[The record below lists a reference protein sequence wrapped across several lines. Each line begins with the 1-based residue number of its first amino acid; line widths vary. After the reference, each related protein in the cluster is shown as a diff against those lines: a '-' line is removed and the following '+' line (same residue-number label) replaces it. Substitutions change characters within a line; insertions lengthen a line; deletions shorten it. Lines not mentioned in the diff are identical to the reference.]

1 MGIQKNIKYV
11 KAKIAASSEK
21 SGRNPDEITLVGVS
35 KRISNDLIIEGVRA
49 GLLNLGENYAQDFR
63 DKYEILNQDF
73 NEIIWHFIGH
83 LQKNKIKYV
92 IGKTAL
98 FHSLNSISL
107 ADEMN
112 KRAGILGISVN
123 MLIEINTS
131 GEESKTG
138 MTFEESDKLLE
149 KAKEFENLN
158 INGFMTMAP
167 YFEDTE
173 KARPYFRKL
182 KEYRD
187 EILNK
192 HPQAK
197 ELSMGMSGDFEIA
210 VEEGATIVRVG
221 TAIFGE
227 RQKKDY

>member
-1 MGIQKNIKYV
+1 MKIKENIELV
-11 KAKIAASSEK
+11 KAAIAASSET
-21 SGRNPDEITLVGVS
+21 SGRNPKEITLIGVS
-35 KRISNDLIIEGVRA
+35 KRISNDLIIEAVNS

-63 DKYEILNQDF
+63 DKYEILNPEF

-98 FHSLNSISL
+98 FHSLNSIGL
-107 ADEMN
+107 AEEMN
-112 KRAGILGISVN
+112 KRAGKLGIMVN

-131 GEESKTG
+131 GEKSKTG

-149 KAKEFENLN
+149 KAKKFENLN

-173 KARPYFRKL
+173 RARPYFRKL

-187 EILNK
+187 EMLCRY
-192 HPQAK
+192 PAAK
-197 ELSMGMSGDFEIA
+197 ELSMGMSGDFEVA

-227 RQKKDY
+227 RRNKDY